1 MSQPKKLPWF
11 FRIHLVIQ
19 AVVKRLFGVCCG
31 PPEWCNPIV
40 HPHPGV
46 AGVGVLC
53 RDHEGQHQHRL
64 PQLYWPL
71 ARMPRHQVDALV
83 SAQDFQ
89 SGISRSQLSH
99 KSPQV
104 NKGIIPGFPWGARSV
119 RRSTSRCIHSKQPP
133 AGERG
138 SPTSTWT
145 RPISTTGWAKP
156 CLYALWM
163 ESSPS
168 AWSPFR

>member
-1 MSQPKKLPWF
+1 MVPRSG
-11 FRIHLVIQ
+11 VIPSSTPTPAWPGWGCS
-19 AVVKRLFGVCCG
+19 AVIMKANINIDFLSFTGR
-31 PPEWCNPIV
+31 W
-40 HPHPGV
+40 PG
-46 AGVGVLC
+46 C
-53 RDHEGQHQHRL
+53 R
-64 PQLYWPL
+64 
-71 ARMPRHQVDALV
+71 RHQVDALE